1 MENQALK
8 EIEIFWEKH
17 LCGSHFVANEKFT
30 PEFFQNYHNYRYNK
44 EHHLLKIVPWESAE
58 GKDVLE
64 IGLGIGADS
73 IKWAMYAKS
82 FTGIDLTLESVK
94 ATREHLQLMG
104 MAGVIMQGN
113 AEQLS
118 FLDESF
124 DIVYSHGV
132 LHHTSDIDK
141 AFSEI
146 YRVLRP
152 GGQFIIML
160 YTPASFNY

>member
-1 MENQALK
+1 
-8 EIEIFWEKH
+8 
-17 LCGSHFVANEKFT
+17 
-30 PEFFQNYHNYRYNK
+30 
-44 EHHLLKIVPWESAE
+44 
-58 GKDVLE
+58 VLE